1 MRLLAG
7 IVALGGVAEAAQYLV
22 NDLSFG
28 FGVRINPDGR
38 NTIPHYSMQGNPN
51 VPELLSNKV
60 ILTPPAPGNQRGA
73 VWADK
78 PLEHTA
84 WTADIDF
91 RVNGPERGSGLLNIW
106 LAKDG
111 ARNIGSQSIYTV
123 GKFEGLVLVV
133 NQHGGSA
140 GMIRGFLNDGS
151 LDYSMRNNVDNLAFG
166 HCWFS
171 YRNLGRPSQIKL
183 RHNSQ
188 NFKVEVDGRLCFES
202 DKIHIPTG
210 YNFGLSAASAE
221 NPDSFEV
228 FKVVVL
234 SEDDIGAVPNN
245 KEQQQQQ
252 QQQQFQ
258 QQPGENQ
265 KPLGGT
271 THDENGQKRPY
282 MSFGRSGQAA
292 IPDPYDNAIPD
303 VDANTITSS
312 KAQFEDLHT
321 RIQSINHHLSSIF
334 RSVAQ
339 YGGIADQNHQEVSM
353 MLGEMKGLLTKLD
366 RFASVENKLE
376 NLEREMRSLRSEM
389 TARLKESEHSIKYHV
404 TDKHEDLAGHVVKH
418 AAPGHTKLYVAIV
431 GSQVVLAVAFFVYK
445 RRKTGGPKKYL

>member
-28 FGVRINPDGR
+28 FGARINPDGR
-38 NTIPHYSMQGNPN
+38 NTIPNYSMQGNPN

-78 PLEHTA
+78 PLEYTA
-84 WTADIDF
+84 WTTDIDF

-123 GKFEGLVLVV
+123 GKFEGLVLVI

-140 GMIRGFLNDGS
+140 GMIRGFLNDGT

-166 HCWFS
+166 HCWFA

-202 DKIHIPTG
+202 SKIYISSGSG
-210 YNFGLSAASAE
+210 YSFGITAASGE

-234 SEDDIGAVPNN
+234 SEDD
-245 KEQQQQQ
+245 Q
-252 QQQQFQ
+252 Q

-265 KPLGGT
+265 KPFGGT

-303 VDANTITSS
+303 VEANSITSS
-312 KAQFEDLHT
+312 KAQFADLHT

-339 YGGIADQNHQEVSM
+339 YGGQHQE
-353 MLGEMKGLLTKLD
+353 MLVEMKGLLTKLD

-376 NLEREMRSLRSEM
+376 NLEREVRSMRSEL

-418 AAPGHTKLYVAIV
+418 AAPGHTKLYLAIV
-431 GSQVVLAVAFFVYK
+431 LSQTVVAVGYFIYK
-445 RRKTGGPKKYL
+445 RRKAGGPKKYL